1 VWIAVFL
8 FSDLERISVN
18 SDMRFFVFRRIMPYK
33 VQKTDDQWCVYK
45 ENADGSAGKQ
55 IACHDN
61 ESKAKEQSRALYAAE
76 ESKSLGVELD
86 EYIFSEILE
95 EEKLTKAADGVDEV
109 YKKFSSLVNMSAS
122 ELEKWAESPCSREA
136 SLTRAPIKRVLNL
149 LKKKKDEWDAN
160 DVKQAN
166 RVISFI
172 SRMSGVEDSDNVSED
187 CPYSKK
193 QISLRNWGRKSID
206 MSNMI
211 KMDDDYEEMEE
222 TILESDGE
230 KSYEQMIEEVAEAW
244 RGDNC
249 EYTYGTGYVSSVYP
263 SYVIVRNNKKHWKV
277 SYSRSDGKIKFAPN
291 NKWVEVRMK
300 SEWVEKN
307 FDNLFSI
314 KSISEDRIGAYGI
327 IWGDKDKKDLHDE
340 FFTAE
345 TKDITSAFDALGA
358 LPWLFHHAA
367 DSKIKSTVVG
377 VIDKMEAD
385 DVGLWYEARIREH
398 ELYKQYVKPL
408 VEKGKLFSSS
418 GAYPG
423 SKERDKKTGE
433 IKRWTIAEISGTH
446 IPAEYRMLDM
456 PVSEVKS
463 MYVEAGIDENIIK
476 SFISESEEASLD
488 ETAGQETAK
497 VNKDAEI
504 QAQVAARNRIIE
516 MKLRL
521 SKLGEK

>member
-1 VWIAVFL
+1 
-8 FSDLERISVN
+8 
-18 SDMRFFVFRRIMPYK
+18 MPYK

-95 EEKLTKAADGVDEV
+95 EEKSTKAADGVDEV

-206 MSNMI
+206 MNKI
-211 KMDDDYEEMEE
+211 QKYMDDEYEVAAVEIEEE
-222 TILESDGE
+222 TDSSDE
-230 KSYEQMIEEVAEAW
+230 QSYQSMIAEISSAW
-244 RGDNC
+244 RGENSD
-249 EYTYGTGYVSSVYP
+249 YYASGYVCSVYP
-263 SYVIVRNNKKHWKV
+263 SYIIVKNGKKYWKI
-277 SYSRSDGKIKFAPN
+277 SYSRTDGKITFAPN
-291 NKWVEVRMK
+291 NEWVEVRMK

-327 IWGDKDKKDLHDE
+327 VWGDKDKKDLHDE
-340 FFTAE
+340 FFTAQ

-367 DSKIKSTVVG
+367 DSKMKSTVVG

>member
-1 VWIAVFL
+1 
-8 FSDLERISVN
+8 
-18 SDMRFFVFRRIMPYK
+18 MPYK
-33 VQKTDDQWCVYK
+33 IQKSGDQWCVHK
-45 ENADGSAGKQ
+45 ENADGSVGAKV
-55 IACHDN
+55 ACHN
-61 ESKAKEQSRALYAAE
+61 EESKAKDQMQALYASE

-95 EEKLTKAADGVDEV
+95 TEKAEKAADNVDEV
-109 YKKFSSLVNMSAS
+109 YKKFTALVNMSAS

-149 LKKKKDEWDAN
+149 LRKSKDDWGAS

-206 MSNMI
+206 MTNM
-211 KMDDDYEEMEE
+211 KMEDDYEEEDEMDMPEE
-222 TILESDGE
+222 MDGGE
-230 KSYEQMIEEVAEAW
+230 QSYEQMIQEVAEAW
-244 RGDNC
+244 RGDNY

-263 SYVIVRNNKKHWKV
+263 SYVIIRNNKKYWKV
-277 SYSRSDGKIKFAPN
+277 TYTRSGDKIKFAPN
-291 NKWVEVRMK
+291 NQWTEVRMK

-307 FDNLFSI
+307 FNDLFSI
-314 KSISEDRIGAYGI
+314 KSLGEDRIGAYGI
-327 IWGDKDKKDLHDE
+327 IWGDKDKKDLHEE
-340 FFTAE
+340 FFTAA

-367 DSKIKSTVVG
+367 DSKLKSAVVG
-377 VIDKMEAD
+377 VIDKMETD
-385 DVGLWYEARIREH
+385 DIGLWYEAKIKEH
-398 ELYKQYVKPL
+398 ELYKQYVQPL
-408 VEKGKLFSSS
+408 VKKGKLFSSS

-433 IKRWTIAEISGTH
+433 ITRWTVAEISGTH

-456 PVSEVKS
+456 PVGEVKS
-463 MYVEAGIDENIIK
+463 MYAEAGIDENIIK
-476 SFISESEEASLD
+476 SFISESEEASS
-488 ETAGQETAK
+488 ETVAEEETEK
-497 VNKDAEI
+497 VNKDAAEK
-504 QAQVAARNRIIE
+504 AQVAARNRITEI
-516 MKLRL
+516 KLRL
-521 SKLGEK
+521 SKLGEI